1 MSADGAGLPPLRLTP
16 LFKQRSWGGGSL
28 LGLLGLPD
36 SAADDPIGEAW
47 ILSDL
52 KGTDRTRVDGGA
64 FEGSALRDLIANP
77 DVRSSLMGRATSA
90 PDGSF
95 PLLIKFLDARENLSV
110 QTHPRDRVGTQEIA
124 TAKHELWVVLRAE
137 KGARVYRGFRGE
149 VTKDE
154 IARRARDGSLLDV
167 LVSHEVHRGD
177 AIWLPSG
184 TVHALGAGLVVAE
197 IQTPSDTTYRLWDWN
212 RNDPARPLHIEQ
224 AVEAAAVGPAQ
235 ELREIRHVEF
245 DARPA
250 SGAVRVEALHS
261 ASHFDVDV
269 ITAGA
274 NASWEIAD
282 RGVPVA
288 WTVLDG
294 GVTLTA
300 FDSEIRRGS
309 ACVIPAVHGT
319 LRASAS
325 GTGAS
330 ILVATPR

>member
-1 MSADGAGLPPLRLTP
+1 MMGLPE
-16 LFKQRSWGGGSL
+16 
-28 LGLLGLPD
+28 
-36 SAADDPIGEAW
+36 SAADGPIGEAW

-52 KGTDRTRVDGGA
+52 AGTDRTRVDGGA
-64 FEGSALRDLIANP
+64 FAGSALRDLIANP
-77 DVRSSLMGRATSA
+77 EVRSSLMGRTA
-90 PDGSF
+90 PESDGSF
-95 PLLIKFLDARENLSV
+95 PLLIKLLDARENLSV
-110 QTHPRDRVGTQEIA
+110 QTHPRDSAGSPA
-124 TAKHELWVVLRAE
+124 SAAAKHELWVVLRAE
-137 KGARVYRGFRGE
+137 KGARIYRGFRDE

-154 IARRARDGSLLDV
+154 IARRARDGSLLDA
-167 LVSHEVHRGD
+167 LVSHEVRRGD
-177 AIWLPSG
+177 VIWLPSG
-184 TVHALGAGLVVAE
+184 VVHALGAGLVVAE

-212 RNDPARPLHIEQ
+212 RNDPARALHIEQ
-224 AVEAAAVGPAQ
+224 AVEAAAVGSAQ

-250 SGAVRVEALHS
+250 PGEVRVEPLHR
-261 ASHFDVDV
+261 ASRFDVDV
-269 ITAGA
+269 IMAGA
-274 NASWEIAD
+274 DASWEIGD

-294 GVTLTA
+294 GVMLTA